1 MKLLPTLAKYYMKPT
16 SLKLF
21 AFIGLTTFTFAC
33 SEEEPVVV
41 TPEPAPKTS
50 VQFSQNSRSMLENG
64 LVQEITLTLDKPA
77 SKSGSVILQVNG
89 NVDQLSFN
97 PVLNDQ
103 GQVALTIAEQQTSVK
118 FTISP
123 IDNQLLDGDK
133 SVVMT
138 LAAVSDGFTIAAANT
153 MTATVVDNE
162 SPARINFMINSGS
175 SRENASQAAVV
186 MLVLSHKAP
195 GSGSVE
201 ISLSTVK
208 AIYGTHFTTEPAAQN
223 GKLIVPIA
231 EGMDHTSFAIVP
243 VNDQWF
249 NGDRKITYTL
259 SGTQGAVS
267 LGTEVSHQFLITDDE
282 LAGMRKSF
290 ETLAGN
296 GWSNKQQYEYDEQGR
311 LAKVAWQQNTL
322 TGSSTYQYDASGKLV
337 TMTSS
342 DHSVT
347 EYLYDSEDRIIRDE
361 KRKEGVLNQYNI
373 YSYDA
378 AGNIGEAAV
387 HYRQPN
393 GELVLSTVFVYLYY
407 TDGNLYKRM
416 VFVPQNETQELAQ
429 VSEETFSGYLEKDNQ
444 FPVYEI
450 VPGLPTQVTLPSS
463 YQYNTGGSE
472 LTYTFGYEY
481 DDAGRMTRRYVYR
494 NGVAVET
501 NRYEYY

>member
-1 MKLLPTLAKYYMKPT
+1 MKSTSFKLLT
-16 SLKLF
+16 
-21 AFIGLTTFTFAC
+21 FIGLTAIGFAC

-50 VQFSQNSRSMLENG
+50 VQFSQNTRSMLENG
-64 LVQEITLTLDKPA
+64 LSQEITITLDKPA
-77 SKSGSVILQVNG
+77 SKAGSVFLQVSGSV
-89 NVDQLSFN
+89 DHLSFN

-103 GQVALTIAEQQTSVK
+103 GQVALAIAEQQTSLK
-118 FTISP
+118 ITITP
-123 IDNQLLDGDK
+123 VDNTLLDGDK

-138 LAAVSDGFTIAAANT
+138 IASVSDGFTIAAVNT
-153 MTATVVDNE
+153 MMATVVDNE
-162 SPARINFMINSGS
+162 SPARINFLLNTGS
-175 SRENASQAAVV
+175 SRENASQAAEV

-195 GSGSVE
+195 GAGSIE

-208 AIYGTHFTTEPAAQN
+208 AIYGTHFTTEPEALN
-223 GKLIVPIA
+223 GKLIVPVA
-231 EGMDHTSFAIVP
+231 EGMDHTSFTIVP
-243 VNDQWF
+243 INDQFF

-259 SGTQGAVS
+259 SGAQGAIR
-267 LGTEVSHQFLITDDE
+267 LGTEITHQFLITDDE

-290 ETLAGN
+290 ETVAGN
-296 GWSNKQQYEYDEQGR
+296 GWSNKNQYEYDEQGR
-311 LAKVAWQQNTL
+311 LAKVVWQQNTL
-322 TGSSTYQYDASGKLV
+322 TGSNTYQYDPTGKLV
-337 TMTSS
+337 SMTSS

-347 EYLYDSEDRIIRDE
+347 EYLYDTEGRIIRDE

-378 AGNIGEAAV
+378 AGNVGEAAV

-416 VFVPQNETQELAQ
+416 VYIPQNESQELEQ
-429 VSEETFSGYLEKDNQ
+429 VSEETFSGYLEKENQ

-481 DDAGRMTRRYVYR
+481 DDAGRMSRRYVYR
-494 NGVAVET
+494 NGVAIET